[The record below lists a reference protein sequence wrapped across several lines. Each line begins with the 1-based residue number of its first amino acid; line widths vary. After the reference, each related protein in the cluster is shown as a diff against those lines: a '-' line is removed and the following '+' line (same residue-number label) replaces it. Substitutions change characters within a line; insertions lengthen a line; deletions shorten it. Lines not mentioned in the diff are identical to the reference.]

1 MNDRVIER
9 EKERHRERETE
20 RENHKTKEIREE
32 EVSGG

>member
-1 MNDRVIER
+1 MNDRVTER
-9 EKERHRERETE
+9 EKERQRE